1 MRIIVGVTGAS
12 GVIMSY
18 HLLSALKDV
27 PGCETHLIAS
37 RAAKTTWKW
46 ETEKP
51 FSELTALADA
61 VYDEDDLAAVI
72 ASGTFV
78 TEGMIVLPCS
88 MKTLAGIV
96 SGYAENLLLRAADV
110 CLKENRRVVLCPRE
124 MPFGKIHLHNME
136 QAAQYGCTIVPPM
149 LTFYNEAQTVEDQ
162 IHHVIGKVLM
172 QFGIQYDRMK
182 PWRGND

>member
-18 HLLSALKDV
+18 HLLKALKSV
-27 PGCETHLIAS
+27 PGCETHLIVS
-37 RAAKTTWKW
+37 KAAKTTWSC
-46 ETEKP
+46 ETDES
-51 FSELTALADA
+51 FSELIDLADA

-78 TEGMIVLPCS
+78 TDGMIIIPCS

-110 CLKENRRVVLCPRE
+110 CLKENRHLVLCPRE
-124 MPFGKIHLHNME
+124 MPLGKIHLHNME
-136 QAAQYGCTIVPPM
+136 LAAQYGCTIVPPM
-149 LTFYNEAQTVEDQ
+149 LTFYNRAQTVEDQ
-162 IHHVIGKVLM
+162 IDHVIGKVLL
-172 QFGIQYDRMK
+172 QFGIQYDRMR
-182 PWRGND
+182 PWRKND

>member
-18 HLLSALKDV
+18 HLLKALKNV

-78 TEGMIVLPCS
+78 TEGMIVLPCTDTS
-88 MKTLAGIV
+88 AVAPYLCSEKNTPFLLAK
-96 SGYAENLLLRAADV
+96 SSTTMNPAL
-110 CLKENRRVVLCPRE
+110 CLVPSYSAPIFPKPTTKYFISNRFSVRVL
-124 MPFGKIHLHNME
+124 
-136 QAAQYGCTIVPPM
+136 
-149 LTFYNEAQTVEDQ
+149 
-162 IHHVIGKVLM
+162 
-172 QFGIQYDRMK
+172 
-182 PWRGND
+182 